1 MTKKLIELT
10 QQAKKLRNSLTK
22 DLKPENIKTSWTK
35 KNNLKKLHVYVSKT
49 ILINKLE
56 ITDCIQKME
65 ATMMSFLFW
74 ALILKIILN
83 TVSQYFKR
91 IPGIIWL
98 TMLPGMSYGMSHLKI
113 LLSKRLLAS
122 NKSVKNK
129 TNMWVYKVCGS
140 DTSLSLFLKRCCLLY
155 IYMVRFI
162 YGLYIWFRPYK
173 GTTNYSVRVW
183 KTRGFSVVWFKIWG
197 YRSTIAFECDAKSL
211 LLLQFVTCCEWKWA
225 LLHKTFGQKCETA
238 TALRKHLYT
247 TQQGGNSWHFRSL
260 PGVSF
265 FLFFFFFNKTRPHTG
280 IWPGSQKSQY
290 TLYPAYPSISL

>member
-22 DLKPENIKTSWTK
+22 DLKSENIKTSWTK
-35 KNNLKKLHVYVSKT
+35 KTIKKKLHVYVSKT

-98 TMLPGMSYGMSHLKI
+98 TVLPGMSYGMSHLKI

-183 KTRGFSVVWFKIWG
+183 KTRFFCGLVQNMRLQVDYCIWMWCQELVAIAICDMLWVRMSPAAQNLWTEMWDSSSFEKTSVYDTTGRKQL
-197 YRSTIAFECDAKSL
+197 AF
-211 LLLQFVTCCEWKWA
+211 
-225 LLHKTFGQKCETA
+225 
-238 TALRKHLYT
+238 
-247 TQQGGNSWHFRSL
+247 
-260 PGVSF
+260 
-265 FLFFFFFNKTRPHTG
+265 
-280 IWPGSQKSQY
+280 
-290 TLYPAYPSISL
+290 